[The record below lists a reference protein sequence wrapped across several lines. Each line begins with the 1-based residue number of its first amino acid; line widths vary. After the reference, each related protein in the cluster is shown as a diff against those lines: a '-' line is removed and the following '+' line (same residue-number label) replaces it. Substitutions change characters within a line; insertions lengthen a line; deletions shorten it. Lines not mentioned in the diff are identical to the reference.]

1 MVPESYCGVVKLEMF
16 LWLFQDFIEPAVTL
30 NNCEE
35 KVEIVDQDVAD
46 LQQTGLVNEA
56 NTIHVQSGV

>member
-1 MVPESYCGVVKLEMF
+1 MF
-16 LWLFQDFIEPAVTL
+16 LWLFQDFIEPVVTL

-35 KVEIVDQDVAD
+35 QIELVDQDVVD
-46 LQQTGLVNEA
+46 LQQTGLVNQA